1 MASGISNPFRPT
13 SRRAPWR
20 AALAAAWLL
29 AGGWVHAADAPAAW
43 GLPQLM
49 HGLAQ
54 VKSARG
60 SFVER
65 KYLSIVNTPLEY
77 KGGLAYTAPDRLE
90 KLTQTPK
97 AERMVLE
104 GDKLTLENSKKQRRV
119 VLLTEYPVIRAFVES
134 IRSTLA
140 GDLVTLQRYYKLT
153 LEGRAG
159 AWRLQLVPIEP
170 SMLAVVK
177 EIRIS
182 GADAHVDSI
191 EITEKEGDRSVMT
204 ITGVAP

>member
-1 MASGISNPFRPT
+1 MRNRNSWFALLI
-13 SRRAPWR
+13 A
-20 AALAAAWLL
+20 AALAC
-29 AGGWVHAADAPAAW
+29 GGLPARAADAW

-49 HGLAQ
+49 QSLAQ

-60 SFVER
+60 TFVEH

-90 KLTQTPK
+90 KLTETPK

-104 GDKLTLENSKKQRRV
+104 GDKLTLENSRKQRRV
-119 VLLTEYPVIRAFVES
+119 VMLAEYPVIRAFVES

-140 GDLVTLQRYYKLT
+140 GDLPTLQRYYTLT
-153 LEGRAG
+153 LEGKPDE
-159 AWRLQLVPIEP
+159 WRLVLVPIEP
-170 SMLAVVK
+170 TMLAVVK

-182 GADAHVDSI
+182 GANAHVANV

-204 ITGVAP
+204 ITAVAP

>member
-1 MASGISNPFRPT
+1 LRNRNSWFALLI
-13 SRRAPWR
+13 A
-20 AALAAAWLL
+20 AALAC
-29 AGGWVHAADAPAAW
+29 GGLPARAADAW

-49 HGLAQ
+49 QSLAQ

-60 SFVER
+60 TFVEH

-90 KLTQTPK
+90 KLTETPK

-104 GDKLTLENSKKQRRV
+104 GDKLTLENSRKQRRV
-119 VLLTEYPVIRAFVES
+119 VMLAEYPVIRAFVES

-140 GDLVTLQRYYKLT
+140 GDLPTLQRYYTLT
-153 LEGRAG
+153 LEGKPDE
-159 AWRLQLVPIEP
+159 WRLVLVPIEP
-170 SMLAVVK
+170 TMLAVVK

-182 GADAHVDSI
+182 GANAHVANV

-204 ITGVAP
+204 ITAVAP

>member
-1 MASGISNPFRPT
+1 LRNRNSWFALLIAAAFACGSLS
-13 SRRAPWR
+13 AR
-20 AALAAAWLL
+20 AA
-29 AGGWVHAADAPAAW
+29 DAW

-49 HGLAQ
+49 QSLAQ
-54 VKSARG
+54 VKTARG
-60 SFVER
+60 TFVER

-97 AERMVLE
+97 AERMLLE
-104 GDKLTLENSKKQRRV
+104 GDKLTLENSRKQRRV
-119 VLLTEYPVIRAFVES
+119 VMLAEYPVIRAFVES

-140 GDLVTLQRYYKLT
+140 GDLTTLQRYYKLT
-153 LEGRAG
+153 LEGKASE
-159 AWRLQLVPIEP
+159 WRLVLVPIEP
-170 SMLAVVK
+170 TMLAVVK

-182 GADAHVDSI
+182 GANAHVASV

-204 ITGVAP
+204 ITAVAP